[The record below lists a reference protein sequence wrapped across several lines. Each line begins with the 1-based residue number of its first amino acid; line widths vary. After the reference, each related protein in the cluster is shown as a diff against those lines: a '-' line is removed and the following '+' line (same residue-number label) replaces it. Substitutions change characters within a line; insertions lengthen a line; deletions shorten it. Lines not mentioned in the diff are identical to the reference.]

1 MIEEKPL
8 PWQEMLEIFFRRWRT
23 IVFTGLIGLVAA
35 TVITL
40 ATPPTYQAKAKILLT
55 EQAVSGPREE
65 GGSESQ
71 IKAELNHLK
80 STALVRAVLEF
91 YQETGQPLRPDPRAI
106 AKVTGTLKT
115 KLHRLLKGDSES
127 SEASINID
135 VRVAELLPNIEPK
148 SIADTN
154 VIEISHK
161 GPDPEWTARFVNDLL
176 DQHIKRIAKFNEEAR
191 ASNFYL
197 EQRNLLYVR
206 WKEAQDTLTE
216 FRKRYGAYL
225 LAGDDE
231 HLRRV
236 LSSLETGKVETGTQ
250 VLEHQ
255 AKVDYLNQQL
265 ETLPEQISAEQRY
278 TEDEGVKFLK
288 SHILDLEMKRSE
300 LLSRYTPTSVRVK
313 EIERQIAES
322 KELLVAKKD
331 ERQEEILTTPNPAF
345 QTLKVERVQTM
356 AKLVSAEARLAA
368 LETQIAEY
376 RDKLTT
382 LENLATELQRLK
394 NDVKN
399 KEDAHQRYLQ
409 KEEEARLSSSL
420 DESGIVNLSVF
431 ERAEVPIS
439 PQPSKASLLITA
451 GAIGGLVL
459 GALLGILRDFIDPTV
474 KSSAQ
479 AFRLTSAPILAEVP
493 KF

>member
-1 MIEEKPL
+1 MIDEKPL
-8 PWQEMLEIFFRRWRT
+8 PWQEGLEIFFRRWRT
-23 IVFTGLIGLVAA
+23 IVLAGLIGLLITAAISVATA
-35 TVITL
+35 PV
-40 ATPPTYQAKAKILLT
+40 YQAKAKILLT

-80 STALVRAVLEF
+80 SPALVRAVLEF
-91 YQETGQPLRPDPRAI
+91 YQETGQKLRPEPPAVER
-106 AKVTGTLKT
+106 VTGSLKA
-115 KLHRLLKGDSES
+115 KLYHLLSDSDS
-127 SEASINID
+127 AASINID
-135 VRVAELLPNIEPK
+135 LRVAELLPKIEPR

-154 VIEISHK
+154 VIEISHT
-161 GPDPEWTARFVNDLL
+161 GTDPEWTARFVNDLL

-225 LAGDDE
+225 LAGDEE

-236 LSSLETGKVETGTQ
+236 LSALETNKVEVGTQ

-255 AKVDYLNQQL
+255 AKVDYLAQQL
-265 ETLPEQISAEQRY
+265 DALPEQISAEQRF

-300 LLSRYTPTSVRVK
+300 LLSRYTPSSVRVT
-313 EIERQIAES
+313 EIERQIEES
-322 KELLVAKKD
+322 KRLLIAKKD
-331 ERQEEILTTPNPAF
+331 ERQEEVLTTPNPAF
-345 QTLKVERVQTM
+345 LTLRVDRVQTM
-356 AKLVSAEARLAA
+356 AKLVSANARLDA
-368 LETQIAEY
+368 LETQIGEY
-376 RDKLTT
+376 RGKLTT
-382 LENLATELQRLK
+382 LEDLATELQRLK

-439 PQPSKASLLITA
+439 PQPSKASMLMAA
-451 GAIGGLVL
+451 GMIGGLIL
-459 GALLGILRDFIDPTV
+459 GALLGVLRDFIDPTV
-474 KSSAQ
+474 KSSVQ
-479 AFRLTSAPILAEVP
+479 AFRLSNAPILAEVP
-493 KF
+493 NS

>member
-23 IVFTGLIGLVAA
+23 IAVTGIVGLLIAA
-35 TVITL
+35 LIAF
-40 ATPPTYQAKAKILLT
+40 ATPPVYEAKAKILLT

-80 STALVRAVLEF
+80 SAALVRAVLEF
-91 YQETGQPLRPDPRAI
+91 YQETGQPLRPDPPAVQ
-106 AKVTGTLKT
+106 KLTSSLK
-115 KLHRLLKGDSES
+115 HRIYGLVKGGG
-127 SEASINID
+127 SEAAAVNLD
-135 VRVAELLPNIEPK
+135 LRVAELLPNIEPR
-148 SIADTN
+148 SISDTN
-154 VIEISHK
+154 VIEISHE
-161 GPDPEWTARFVNDLL
+161 GTDPEWTARFVNDLL

-216 FRKRYGAYL
+216 FRKKYGAYL
-225 LAGDDE
+225 LAGDEE

-236 LSSLETGKVETGTQ
+236 LSALETNKVETGTQ

-265 ETLPEQISAEQRY
+265 EALPEQIAAEQRL

-300 LLSRYTPTSVRVK
+300 LLSRYTPTSVRVT
-313 EIERQIAES
+313 EIERQIEES
-322 KELLVAKKD
+322 KELLIAKKD

-356 AKLVSAEARLAA
+356 AELVSANARLAA
-368 LETQIAEY
+368 LDTQIGEY
-376 RDKLTT
+376 RDKLNT

-439 PQPSKASLLITA
+439 PKPSKASLLVAA

-479 AFRLTSAPILAEVP
+479 AYRLASAPILAEVP
-493 KF
+493 GA